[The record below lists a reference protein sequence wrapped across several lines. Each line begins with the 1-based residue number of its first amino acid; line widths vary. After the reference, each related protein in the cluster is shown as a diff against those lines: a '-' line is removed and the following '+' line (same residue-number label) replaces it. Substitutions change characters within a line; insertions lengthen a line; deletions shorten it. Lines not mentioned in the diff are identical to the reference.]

1 MVGLGHFDA
10 RQVYDLPITLVWVV
24 GFALFNARQVF
35 DLPISLAL
43 ISAVCDRAFKRM
55 SLTISIDHPCL
66 YITAVAKDRLSVF
79 RTDAIKSFT
88 CAAIDEARISC
99 GFLLFAYVL
108 MPDHVHL
115 LTDSPCKPSK
125 VLQFIK
131 GIASRRV
138 LGYLKEN
145 KYETSLR
152 KLQHE
157 EWKRNHRYSL
167 WQHDSDVF
175 TVTSESMF
183 MQKVNYI
190 NLNPVRA
197 ELVERAIDYRWS
209 SARFWNK
216 CRTEG
221 EPLHVDIDKIVWRRS

>member
-1 MVGLGHFDA
+1 MIWLGHFDA
-10 RQVYDLPITLVWVV
+10 RQVSDLPRRY
-24 GFALFNARQVF
+24 LFM
-35 DLPISLAL
+35 
-43 ISAVCDRAFKRM
+43 SAVYDRECKRM
-55 SLTISIDHPCL
+55 SLTISIDNPCL
-66 YITAVAKDRLSVF
+66 YITAVGKNRLPVF
-79 RTDAIKSFT
+79 RTDTIKSVT

-108 MPDHVHL
+108 MSDHVHL
-115 LTDSPCKPSK
+115 LTDRPTEPSK

-131 GIASRRV
+131 GIVSRRV
-138 LGYLKEN
+138 LGHLKEK

-152 KLQHE
+152 KLQHDD
-157 EWKRNHRYSL
+157 WKRNHRYSL

-175 TVTSESMF
+175 SVTSESMF

-190 NLNPVRA
+190 HLNPVRA
-197 ELVERAIDYRWS
+197 GLVERPIDYRWS

-216 CRTEG
+216 CTNED